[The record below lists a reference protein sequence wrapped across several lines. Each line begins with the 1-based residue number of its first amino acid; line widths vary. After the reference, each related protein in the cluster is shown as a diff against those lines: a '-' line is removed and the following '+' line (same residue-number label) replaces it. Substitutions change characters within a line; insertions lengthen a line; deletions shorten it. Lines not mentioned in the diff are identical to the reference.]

1 MMSAKI
7 IDIHEH
13 QKQKQAYKKAD
24 KQIMGDT
31 IKKAKKAT
39 PCPQCGADAVK
50 PHSPFCSR
58 RCAQIDLGRWLNED
72 YRIPAHE
79 AMDDNDIDNL
89 ILQLEKDE

>member
-13 QKQKQAYKKAD
+13 QKQKEAD
-24 KQIMGDT
+24 KQIMGNSA
-31 IKKAKKAT
+31 KKPKKAT

-79 AMDDNDIDNL
+79 AMDDSDVDDL
-89 ILQLEKDE
+89 IAQLEKDE

>member
-1 MMSAKI
+1 MTAKI
-7 IDIHEH
+7 IAIQEH
-13 QKQKQAYKKAD
+13 QKQKEAQKD
-24 KQIMGDT
+24 KMGT
-31 IKKAKKAT
+31 SKQSVKKAT

-79 AMDDNDIDNL
+79 AMDDSDIDNL
-89 ILQLEKDE
+89 ITQLEKDE

>member
-1 MMSAKI
+1 MSAKI
-7 IDIHEH
+7 IEMHEH
-13 QKQKQAYKKAD
+13 KQQKEAQKQE
-24 KQIMGDT
+24 MGTQKDR
-31 IKKAKKAT
+31 AKKSS

-79 AMDDNDIDNL
+79 AMDDSDVDNL
-89 ILQLEKDE
+89 ITQLEKDD

>member
-1 MMSAKI
+1 MSAKI
-7 IDIHEH
+7 IDIHKH
-13 QKQKQAYKKAD
+13 QKQKEAQQNK
-24 KQIMGDT
+24 MGT
-31 IKKAKKAT
+31 SQKPKKAT

-79 AMDDNDIDNL
+79 GMEDSDIDNL
-89 ILQLEKDE
+89 ITQLEKDE

>member
-7 IDIHEH
+7 INIHEH
-13 QKQKQAYKKAD
+13 QKQKEAQKD
-24 KQIMGDT
+24 KMGEN
-31 IKKAKKAT
+31 IKKSKKAT

-79 AMDDNDIDNL
+79 AMDDSDVDNL
-89 ILQLEKDE
+89 IAQLEKDE